1 MSKHAPSFPRR
12 VWSRWMSVPLWLQIL
27 IGMVL
32 GIIAGVSLGE
42 DASYLKPIGT
52 LFVNTIKMLIVPLVF
67 CSLIVGVTSMQDT
80 AKMGRIGFKSFAFYL
95 GTTSIAISIG
105 LLVGNIMQPGAGLG
119 LQTSEIIN
127 EVKEVPTLM
136 DTLIN
141 IVPTN
146 PVAALASGQILQ
158 VIVFAVALG
167 ISLVLIGDHG
177 KPAIRVFES
186 LAEAMFKLTDLVM
199 KLAPYGVFGLMA
211 WVAGEYGLDMLLP
224 LIKVIVAVYIGCALH
239 ILGFYSLVLSVLGK
253 LNPVQ
258 FFKGIGNAMAVAF
271 TTSSSAGTLPASMKC
286 ASENLGINKKISSFV
301 LPLGTTINMDGTALY
316 QGVTALFVAQAFG
329 IDLTWVDYITIVLT
343 ATLASIGTAGVPGAG
358 LVMLTLV
365 LTTVGLPLEGV
376 AIIAGIDRVLDMA
389 RTVVNVSGDL
399 VATTIIASSEDE
411 LDVEHYNADMEQ
423 SAIIAQHSEVDMQQ
437 KVEDNIRTGS

>member
-1 MSKHAPSFPRR
+1 MRQQSPSWLGRA
-12 VWSRWMSVPLWLQIL
+12 WSGWMSVPLWLQIL
-27 IGMVL
+27 IGMLL
-32 GIIAGVSLGE
+32 GICTGLGLGE
-42 DASYLKPIGT
+42 QAVMLKPIGT

-95 GTTSIAISIG
+95 GTTSIAITLG
-105 LLVGNIMQPGAGLG
+105 LAVGYIMQPGAGLG
-119 LQTSEIIN
+119 MTSEVASGA
-127 EVKEVPTLM
+127 VKEVPSIM
-136 DTLIN
+136 ETLIN

-146 PVAALASGQILQ
+146 PIAALASGQILQ

-167 ISLVLIGDHG
+167 IALVLIGDHG
-177 KPAIRVFES
+177 KPAIKVFES
-186 LAEAMFKLTDLVM
+186 LAEAMYKLTDMIM

-211 WVAGEYGLDMLLP
+211 WVAGQYGVDMLMP
-224 LIKVIVAVYIGCALH
+224 LIKVILAVYIGCALH
-239 ILGFYSLVLSVLGK
+239 IIGFYSLVLTFVAK
-253 LNPVQ
+253 LNPMQ
-258 FFKGIGNAMAVAF
+258 FFKGIRSALAVAY

-286 ASENLGINKKISSFV
+286 ASESLGVNKKISSFV

-329 IDLTWVDYITIVLT
+329 IDLTWVDYITIILT

-376 AIIAGIDRVLDMA
+376 AIIAGIDRILDMA

-399 VATTIIASSEDE
+399 VATTVIAKSEDE
-411 LDVEHYNADMEQ
+411 LNLEHYNADAERSQLMAEQ
-423 SAIIAQHSEVDMQQ
+423 LDKQTS
-437 KVEDNIRTGS
+437 